1 MTRLHPIRR
10 HVGDVPGVGTSGL
23 LLLLLLAAGPGTAS
37 AQRAPI
43 SETAQPHPAPPQESE
58 AQPPGRATG
67 PALARGI
74 LGTGDPGVLSSAM
87 TLVNRYRDAIQR
99 EVVNTSK
106 GVVTTTW
113 SALDSEAARTLQ
125 RHVVEMKAALER
137 GETVRGWDPLF
148 AEIFQH
154 HDEIEMSIEFI
165 EGGVRVTETS
175 DNPEVVKLIQ
185 AHARK
190 VNDFLARGPAAVH
203 DETPLPAGYVDTRPQ
218 RHP

>member
-1 MTRLHPIRR
+1 
-10 HVGDVPGVGTSGL
+10 
-23 LLLLLLAAGPGTAS
+23 
-37 AQRAPI
+37 
-43 SETAQPHPAPPQESE
+43 
-58 AQPPGRATG
+58 
-67 PALARGI
+67 
-74 LGTGDPGVLSSAM
+74 M